1 MEQTADK
8 DHARAAEMARIA
20 IEAMEDKKAED
31 VRVLDISEVSVLA
44 DYFIIASGK
53 NRNQI
58 QAMKENV
65 EEQMEKNGFFVKHVE
80 GYDTAHWILMD
91 YGDVILHIF
100 DEESR
105 SFFDLERIWRDGK
118 PVATGD
124 GPDGGNG
131 QR

>member
-1 MEQTADK
+1 MENTAEK
-8 DHARAAEMARIA
+8 DHVRAGEMAKTAIA
-20 IEAMEDKKAED
+20 AMEDKKAED
-31 VRVLDISEVSVLA
+31 IRVLDIADVSVLA

-53 NRNQI
+53 NRNQL

-65 EEQMEKNGFFVKHVE
+65 EEQMEKRGFFVKHVE

-105 SFFDLERIWRDGK
+105 MFYDLERIWRDGR
-118 PVATGD
+118 PVDQSAL
-124 GPDGGNG
+124 
-131 QR
+131 

>member
-1 MEQTADK
+1 MENMQDK
-8 DHARAAEMARIA
+8 DHERAAEMAKCAIA
-20 IEAMEDKKAED
+20 AMEDKKAED

-65 EEQMEKNGFFVKHVE
+65 EEQMEKRGFFVKHVE

-105 SFFDLERIWRDGK
+105 MFYDLERIWRDGK
-118 PVATGD
+118 PVEREGL
-124 GPDGGNG
+124 
-131 QR
+131 

>member
-1 MEQTADK
+1 MEHTGEKEQT
-8 DHARAAEMARIA
+8 RAAKMAKCAIA
-20 IEAMEDKKAED
+20 AMEDKKAED
-31 VRVLDISEVSVLA
+31 IRMLDISEVSVLA

-65 EEQMEKNGFFVKHVE
+65 EEQMEKRGFFVKHVE

-105 SFFDLERIWRDGK
+105 MFYDLERIWRDGR
-118 PVATGD
+118 PVEL
-124 GPDGGNG
+124 
-131 QR
+131 

>member
-1 MEQTADK
+1 MEHMQNN
-8 DHARAAEMARIA
+8 DHERSAQMAHIV

-31 VRVLDISEVSVLA
+31 IRVLDISEVSVLA

-53 NRNQI
+53 NRSQI

-105 SFFDLERIWRDGK
+105 MFYDLERIWRDGK
-118 PVATGD
+118 PVE
-124 GPDGGNG
+124 
-131 QR
+131 RESL

>member
-1 MEQTADK
+1 MENTAEK
-8 DHARAAEMARIA
+8 DHVRAGEMAKTAIA
-20 IEAMEDKKAED
+20 AMEDKKAED
-31 VRVLDISEVSVLA
+31 IRVLDIADVSVLA

-65 EEQMEKNGFFVKHVE
+65 EEQMEKRGFFVKHVE

-105 SFFDLERIWRDGK
+105 MFYDLERIWRDGR
-118 PVATGD
+118 PVDQSAL
-124 GPDGGNG
+124 
-131 QR
+131 